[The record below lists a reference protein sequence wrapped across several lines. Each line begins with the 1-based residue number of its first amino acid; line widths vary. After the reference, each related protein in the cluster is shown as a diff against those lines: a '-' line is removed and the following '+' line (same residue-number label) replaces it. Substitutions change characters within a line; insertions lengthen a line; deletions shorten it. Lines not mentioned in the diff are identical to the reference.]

1 MKILCEM
8 LQVIP
13 CLLLLQEDGAV
24 TVSQTELLVGDVST
38 TGSEGSAAPLLE
50 TDEEGD
56 LHPMYRGAS
65 NAFCI
70 RLFCIDEKYETR
82 LV

>member
-1 MKILCEM
+1 M

-38 TGSEGSAAPLLE
+38 TGSEGSVAPLLE

-56 LHPMYRGAS
+56 LHPVYRGAS